1 MKRKT
6 RKPMSIPVA
15 GLIGVGC
22 AIVITLL
29 LTALAAWLISTEKLG
44 VGVQGITA
52 LIITGLSVL
61 SGCLVAMTTTEGRE
75 LQVSGITAGAYFVVL
90 LSCTALLFN
99 GSYEGLW
106 KSLITVLICWL
117 MTLLPVW
124 RRKGNGSARRRKKA
138 YR

>member
-29 LTALAAWLISTEKLG
+29 LTSLAAWLISTEKLG

-52 LIITGLSVL
+52 LVITGLSVL
-61 SGCLVAMTTTEGRE
+61 SGCLVAMATAEGRE

-90 LSCTALLFN
+90 LSCTALLFD
-99 GSYEGLW
+99 GSYEGVW

-117 MTLLPVW
+117 LSLLPVW
-124 RRKGNGSARRRKKA
+124 RRKGNGNARRRKKA